1 MQTITIDVGAAKSV
15 VNQTLPQPVLHAI
28 HELTSYELPA
38 AYFAGLLPYQSR
50 VYLFKEKTGS
60 FPTGL
65 LQRILSVLERF
76 DYPVQVHDRRQTE
89 YVPTATVLERLS
101 RFSRTLRDYQAEG
114 LAAGMA
120 NPYGL
125 FWWPT
130 GSGKTTLF
138 SALATCYDLQTL
150 ILTHRRELLY
160 QLQRELQEMTGR
172 EIGIV
177 GDGHWQ
183 PRRWTV
189 GIVNSFMTDDDLDR
203 KSEVQQYLASVEH
216 LIADE
221 CFPAGTM
228 VGSQRIE
235 DIVVGDLV
243 PSFDPQTLELSY
255 KRVVRTFRSRCQ
267 ALVRIRAGGQI
278 VVCTPGHPFWTKR
291 GWVPAWALR
300 EYDMVCYTMWDG
312 RKNSDQVP
320 LVRESGHDHW
330 QQSSCSLSKTR
341 TSLLQSCLFRCLSI
355 ETKFRNHVQDQ
366 SQVRIRPNEAQQSDD
381 ETRSSGACDHNFEA
395 YGLETTN
402 SRRQWSSVAGASENF
417 GIGVELGNRS
427 RGSNQTS
434 NRWLSIALQ
443 DRYCKSVVEDR
454 DRSRWEFA
462 SCNQSE
468 SSRQTKNR
476 VLDFTR
482 VDRVEILEP
491 GSDGE
496 FGGLCPGGEVFNL
509 ELEDQHTYLANG
521 FGVHNCHHLGASSWW
536 KIAHAC
542 SNTRAR
548 HGFSGTCFR
557 TDNADLHLLANTGDV
572 ISRYTTSQMIEWGW
586 LSRPHIYMPEVG
598 GPVCYSTDWRVVEKE
613 ALANNDARN
622 STGCQ
627 FIYDR
632 YNRGDQILAM
642 VRLVPHGHAIK
653 DMLTHAFGISQRDI
667 RYMSGSNCTPARE
680 KALADFRYGRFPILI
695 GTSIYNEG
703 IDLPMVGAGVNFA
716 GGLGDIATVQRL
728 GRVIRKKPDPAL
740 GDVNPEIEQVIRY
753 HDFDDRGHKYTRKH
767 ARQRK
772 KVYEDEPAFIL
783 RGAYDGDEDT
793 AAG

>member
-1 MQTITIDVGAAKSV
+1 
-15 VNQTLPQPVLHAI
+15 
-28 HELTSYELPA
+28 
-38 AYFAGLLPYQSR
+38 
-50 VYLFKEKTGS
+50 
-60 FPTGL
+60 
-65 LQRILSVLERF
+65 
-76 DYPVQVHDRRQTE
+76 
-89 YVPTATVLERLS
+89 
-101 RFSRTLRDYQAEG
+101 
-114 LAAGMA
+114 
-120 NPYGL
+120 
-125 FWWPT
+125 
-130 GSGKTTLF
+130 
-138 SALATCYDLQTL
+138 
-150 ILTHRRELLY
+150 
-160 QLQRELQEMTGR
+160 MTGR
-172 EIGIV
+172 EIGII

-189 GIVNSFMTDDDLDR
+189 GIVNSFMTNDDLDR

-221 CFPAGTM
+221 
-228 VGSQRIE
+228 V
-235 DIVVGDLV
+235 
-243 PSFDPQTLELSY
+243 
-255 KRVVRTFRSRCQ
+255 
-267 ALVRIRAGGQI
+267 
-278 VVCTPGHPFWTKR
+278 
-291 GWVPAWALR
+291 
-300 EYDMVCYTMWDG
+300 
-312 RKNSDQVP
+312 
-320 LVRESGHDHW
+320 
-330 QQSSCSLSKTR
+330 
-341 TSLLQSCLFRCLSI
+341 
-355 ETKFRNHVQDQ
+355 
-366 SQVRIRPNEAQQSDD
+366 
-381 ETRSSGACDHNFEA
+381 
-395 YGLETTN
+395 
-402 SRRQWSSVAGASENF
+402 
-417 GIGVELGNRS
+417 
-427 RGSNQTS
+427 
-434 NRWLSIALQ
+434 
-443 DRYCKSVVEDR
+443 
-454 DRSRWEFA
+454 
-462 SCNQSE
+462 
-468 SSRQTKNR
+468 
-476 VLDFTR
+476 
-482 VDRVEILEP
+482 
-491 GSDGE
+491 
-496 FGGLCPGGEVFNL
+496 
-509 ELEDQHTYLANG
+509 
-521 FGVHNCHHLGASSWW
+521 HHLGASSWW

-598 GPVCYSTDWRVVEKE
+598 GPVCHSTDWRVVEKE

-740 GDVNPEIEQVIRY
+740 GDVNPEIEQVIKY
-753 HDFDDRGHKYTRKH
+753 LDFDDRGHKYTKKH

-793 AAG
+793 AAAAAG